1 MWIAIVG
8 TTAFV
13 LIAGLPPLFVSLP
26 GIRRRLGPSVGR
38 LAPSTFW
45 SGPLSS
51 LSDRIRHE
59 YDAATG
65 GASSDRQFWHNLQ
78 VLRIVSAFAIV
89 AIHMAPA
96 LAAINAGPALVEV
109 LRFGT
114 DMFLVIAG
122 FLTAHILGPSGKPA
136 GLYLRNRLVRLVPLY
151 WIFTLLAFVVQNYL
165 MREHH
170 LTFRELL
177 MSLTFLPYGKYPVLY
192 PAWTLLIIFEF
203 SLIVAFF
210 QSLSTRH
217 GVAFSLAFVLVLTA
231 GGTFVEIDSP
241 ALAFLTNPI
250 LIDFALGIGIYR
262 MVTSAAFARLPR
274 KLALVAAPA
283 MIAACVILVVIRPI
297 LWLDAPRLLT
307 LGFPVAVG
315 VFGVAILEKKGAYW
329 ESKTV
334 NFLAKCTYSIYLLHW
349 FVNIVSDKIIDK
361 GGDRVAFGAVMVLTT
376 PVLVTYFAIITYLY
390 IEAPITRVLSPRPT
404 APRARYA

>member
-1 MWIAIVG
+1 
-8 TTAFV
+8 
-13 LIAGLPPLFVSLP
+13 
-26 GIRRRLGPSVGR
+26 
-38 LAPSTFW
+38 
-45 SGPLSS
+45 
-51 LSDRIRHE
+51 
-59 YDAATG
+59 
-65 GASSDRQFWHNLQ
+65 
-78 VLRIVSAFAIV
+78 
-89 AIHMAPA
+89 
-96 LAAINAGPALVEV
+96 
-109 LRFGT
+109 
-114 DMFLVIAG
+114 
-122 FLTAHILGPSGKPA
+122 
-136 GLYLRNRLVRLVPLY
+136 
-151 WIFTLLAFVVQNYL
+151 
-165 MREHH
+165 
-170 LTFRELL
+170 
-177 MSLTFLPYGKYPVLY
+177 
-192 PAWTLLIIFEF
+192 
-203 SLIVAFF
+203 
-210 QSLSTRH
+210 
-217 GVAFSLAFVLVLTA
+217 
-231 GGTFVEIDSP
+231 VEIDSP

-329 ESKTV
+329 ESRTV
-334 NFLAKCTYSIYLLHW
+334 NFLAECTYSIYLLHW

-404 APRARYA
+404 APRTRYA